1 MVTSAISVILF
12 TSFVQGTTAQILA
25 TKLGLTTP
33 GDKDD
38 RSAPSDLTDRLNGH
52 SQRSP
57 SVYMEQA
64 ASPRTG
70 ITKIKRN
77 KENNITL
84 FIKLHSLGCGEMILQ
99 TMVVLNVSGVA
110 LMITI

>member
-12 TSFVQGTTAQILA
+12 TSFVQGTSAKMLA
-25 TKLGLTTP
+25 TKLGLTTEEN
-33 GDKDD
+33 DD
-38 RSAPSDLTDRLNGH
+38 FSHPSDLMDKQNDY

-70 ITKIKRN
+70 EK
-77 KENNITL
+77 
-84 FIKLHSLGCGEMILQ
+84 
-99 TMVVLNVSGVA
+99 VLN
-110 LMITI
+110 